1 MASSP
6 AVAASHS
13 SFPDFS
19 PRNAK
24 QTVLEHLAETPRLA
38 RVTAASHL
46 EIRPAPDT
54 VSFGIVAL
62 DALTG
67 GLPRGSLTEISGPDS
82 SGRTS
87 VLLAALAAAT
97 QRGEICALIDATDSF
112 HPHSA
117 VAAGIDLTRL
127 LWVRCNAATPSVH
140 RKFAHPESSQ
150 ARSASR
156 ATSAG
161 SRPARNSST
170 RPANSI
176 RTREPRPARQLRES
190 RDGYVSVQT
199 HLTTD
204 AQGVRNF
211 FQPSSGPRTR
221 STSGGNAAPQQA
233 DLFSQENARAEWKR
247 RKMEDPVEQALRAT
261 DLLLQSG
268 GFGMVVIDLAGV
280 PVKTA
285 RRVPLT
291 TWFRFR
297 RVIEATPT
305 VLLLIDEQPCA
316 QTCASLGLKM
326 AGQEPS
332 SAVGRQSSAKP
343 VVGPWSFVVG
353 SEFNSQLSAVSDQLS
368 AISTQQ
374 SALNSGAPTSI
385 TSLSF
390 RAPSF
395 GARNL
400 LLFEGEQKIV
410 SLIEP
415 DSPLAT
421 QSSEP
426 EAPAHAHLLEGLHL
440 QAKVLRRTD
449 RKPMQSVTSFPTKAM
464 DGINLWL
471 VSRGSSCKQN

>member
-24 QTVLEHLAETPRLA
+24 QAVLEHLAETPRLA

-46 EIRPAPDT
+46 EIRPAPET
-54 VSFGIVAL
+54 VSFGIAAL

-117 VAAGIDLTRL
+117 VAAGVDLTRL
-127 LWVRCNAATPSVH
+127 LWVRCNATTPIAPS
-140 RKFAHPESSQ
+140 KSSQPESQSK
-150 ARSASR
+150 SASR
-156 ATSAG
+156 ANTAAS
-161 SRPARNSST
+161 SRPRRNSST
-170 RPANSI
+170 HSSSNSA

-199 HLTTD
+199 HLATD

-221 STSGGNAAPQQA
+221 SAHAANAAPEQP
-233 DLFSQENARAEWKR
+233 DLFSQETARAEWKR

-261 DLLLQSG
+261 DLILQSG
-268 GFGMVVIDLAGV
+268 GFGMVAIDLAGV

-297 RVIEATPT
+297 RVIENTPT
-305 VLLLIDEQPCA
+305 ILLLIDEQPCA
-316 QTCASLGLKM
+316 QTCTSLGLKM

-332 SAVGRQSSAKP
+332 SVVGRRSSAQKP
-343 VVGPWSFVVG
+343 SAFRNPLKSLQRRLKLAPHISAG
-353 SEFNSQLSAVSDQLS
+353 SEH
-368 AISTQQ
+368 AIIQESP
-374 SALNSGAPTSI
+374 SGDGTHFISH
-385 TSLSF
+385 S
-390 RAPSF
+390 
-395 GARNL
+395 N
-400 LLFEGEQKIV
+400 LFEGMHI
-410 SLIEP
+410 
-415 DSPLAT
+415 
-421 QSSEP
+421 
-426 EAPAHAHLLEGLHL
+426 HAELL
-440 QAKVLRRTD
+440 RTHD
-449 RKPMQSVTSFPTKAM
+449 RKPAQSVTHFPSKAAWT
-464 DGINLWL
+464 G
-471 VSRGSSCKQN
+471 

>member
-13 SFPDFS
+13 SFSAFS

-24 QTVLEHLAETPRLA
+24 QAVLEHLAETPRLA

-97 QRGEICALIDATDSF
+97 QRGETCALIDATDSF

-117 VAAGIDLTRL
+117 AAAGIDLSRL
-127 LWVRCNAATPSVH
+127 LWVRCNAAMQTVSPKS
-140 RKFAHPESSQ
+140 PEPKSGPPANST
-150 ARSASR
+150 ATSR
-156 ATSAG
+156 ATRSFSKRAVPPSNSA
-161 SRPARNSST
+161 
-170 RPANSI
+170 
-176 RTREPRPARQLRES
+176 RTRTPRPARQLRES

-221 STSGGNAAPQQA
+221 SAFGGNAAPRQA
-233 DLFSQENARAEWKR
+233 DLFSQETARAEWKR

-261 DLLLQSG
+261 DLILQSG
-268 GFGMVVIDLAGV
+268 GFGMVAIDLAGV
-280 PVKTA
+280 PIKTA

-297 RVIEATPT
+297 RVIENTPT

-326 AGQEPS
+326 TGQGKS
-332 SAVGRQSSAKP
+332 SVVGRRPSAKS
-343 VVGPWSFVVG
+343 VVGPWSIVVG
-353 SEFNSQLSAVSDQLS
+353 PEFSSQQSAFSSQHSAVSARQPAAGTQRPAGTTQL
-368 AISTQQ
+368 AIV
-374 SALNSGAPTSI
+374 NSQPNPLLE
-385 TSLSF
+385 SLSF
-390 RAPSF
+390 RASSF

-400 LLFEGEQKIV
+400 LFFEGEHKTA
-410 SLIEP
+410 SLTEP
-415 DSPLAT
+415 APLAA

-426 EAPAHAHLLEGLHL
+426 AAPTHAHLLEGLHL
-440 QAKVLRRTD
+440 QAEVLRRAD
-449 RKPMQSVTSFPTKAM
+449 RKPTQSVTSFPTKAAWT
-464 DGINLWL
+464 G
-471 VSRGSSCKQN
+471 